1 MFFEA
6 RPPQA
11 LLLYCIFSPS
21 VVFQI
26 IWEQERVPLWIKPYK
41 ILVISSDSGMIEPV
55 VNAVSI
61 HQVKKQSQLSL
72 LDYFRQEHGNY
83 NTEEFLTAQRNFVQ
97 SCAGYCLI
105 CYLLQVKDRW
115 ARRCLNHV
123 GKQIIWI
130 HCNHLFV
137 LFFRHNGNILLDSEG
152 HIIHIDFGFILSS
165 SPRNLGF
172 ETSAFK
178 LTSEFVDVSKTMF
191 ILDEEK
197 GVKIMI
203 SFSASARILKA
214 VHLF

>member
-1 MFFEA
+1 MSETKLESC
-6 RPPQA
+6 RKK
-11 LLLYCIFSPS
+11 
-21 VVFQI
+21 I
-26 IWEQERVPLWIKPYK
+26 ILK
-41 ILVISSDSGMIEPV
+41 S
-55 VNAVSI
+55 
-61 HQVKKQSQLSL
+61 
-72 LDYFRQEHGNY
+72 Y
-83 NTEEFLTAQRNFVQ
+83 NHHFL
-97 SCAGYCLI
+97 
-105 CYLLQVKDRW
+105 
-115 ARRCLNHV
+115 
-123 GKQIIWI
+123 
-130 HCNHLFV
+130 

-197 GVKIMI
+197 GVKIMT